1 MLVMYVI
8 PLLLLGIL
16 NIQIA
21 VAIHRARVHR
31 HSIAANSAS
40 AAGRQEQQ
48 QHHQQ
53 RRNSSTDFLGSRRT
67 RERREENEQQIAI
80 MLMVVVMIFLGC
92 STLGM
97 LANIL
102 DFMKLPAGT
111 LVMVSD
117 LMVTF
122 NSSVNLFIYCGFGK
136 KFRREFKKLLGL
148 KVDTEIEQG
157 TILRKY
163 WRRKQATG
171 NEMLMLTPTNHEN
184 INSYRSER
192 RSCITRST
200 TVVKFETTSVFKATA
215 TDNSHNDDFV

>member
-1 MLVMYVI
+1 
-8 PLLLLGIL
+8 
-16 NIQIA
+16 
-21 VAIHRARVHR
+21 
-31 HSIAANSAS
+31 
-40 AAGRQEQQ
+40 
-48 QHHQQ
+48 
-53 RRNSSTDFLGSRRT
+53 
-67 RERREENEQQIAI
+67 

-148 KVDTEIEQG
+148 KVDTEIE
-157 TILRKY
+157 
-163 WRRKQATG
+163 
-171 NEMLMLTPTNHEN
+171 
-184 INSYRSER
+184 
-192 RSCITRST
+192 
-200 TVVKFETTSVFKATA
+200 VV
-215 TDNSHNDDFV
+215 